1 MYILKVDISF
11 HWGFSVKKPFFSATQ
26 PCYRAPPPTSLL
38 GALAR
43 GVQYFKKGGEVVF
56 DGSAYYSSV
65 KLLLDM
71 VPYTFFSFRDVNVE
85 PTLGLPVTMDITRVL
100 LAPYLRAEHA
110 AKPEYR
116 FGIQPH
122 GKVYAP
128 GLRATLGY
136 LVREGKTGYVDVNV
150 LEKAAW
156 CISSLGTKESL
167 VSVRNV
173 RLLELK
179 RVEERDILTKFWLE
193 RGLVERV
200 LNGSCLVENLPLPSS
215 EGYRIGIK
223 DVFRL
228 HKVFLVP
235 LTEVKVSV
243 NERALCL
250 SDGEDFYVVPRE
262 VVL

>member
-1 MYILKVDISF
+1 MYLLRVDISF
-11 HWGFSVKKPFFSATQ
+11 HWGFSVKKPFYSATQ
-26 PCYRAPPPTSLL
+26 PCYRVPPPTSLL

-43 GVQYFKKGGEVVF
+43 GVQYLKRGSEVVTER
-56 DGSAYYSSV
+56 SAYYSSV
-65 KLLLDM
+65 KLLLK
-71 VPYTFFSFRDVNVE
+71 VIPYTFFSFRDVNVE

-128 GLRATLGY
+128 CLKATLGY
-136 LVREGKTGYVDVNV
+136 LIKEDMEDYVDLSV

-167 VSVRNV
+167 VAICGVQ
-173 RLLELK
+173 LLELK
-179 RVEERDILTKFWLE
+179 KLDKREVPTKFWFE
-193 RGLVERV
+193 RDLAENTLLGSYLVE
-200 LNGSCLVENLPLPSS
+200 SLPIPSL
-215 EGYRIGIK
+215 EGYKIGIK
-223 DVFRL
+223 DVFRQ
-228 HKVFLVP
+228 HRVFIVP
-235 LTEVKVSV
+235 LTEVKVRV

-250 SDGEDFYVVPRE
+250 SDGEEVYVVPKE

>member
-1 MYILKVDISF
+1 MYLLKVDISF
-11 HWGFSVKKPFFSATQ
+11 HWGFSVKKPFYSATQ
-26 PCYRAPPPTSLL
+26 PCYRVPPPTSLL

-43 GVQYFKKGGEVVF
+43 GVQYLKRGSEVIVEQ
-56 DGSAYYSSV
+56 SAYYSSV
-65 KLLLDM
+65 KLLLET

-128 GLRATLGY
+128 CLKATLGY
-136 LVREGKTGYVDVNV
+136 LIKEIEEDYVDLNV

-167 VSVRNV
+167 VAVHRV
-173 RLLELK
+173 QLLKLK
-179 RVEERDILTKFWLE
+179 KLDRREVSTKFWFE
-193 RGLVERV
+193 KD
-200 LNGSCLVENLPLPSS
+200 LVENTLLGSYLIESLPLPSL
-215 EGYRIGIK
+215 EGYKIGIR
-223 DVFRL
+223 DVFKQ
-228 HKVFLVP
+228 HKVFIVP
-235 LTEVKVSV
+235 LIEVKVSV

-250 SDGEDFYVVPRE
+250 SDGEEVYVVPKE